1 MPKKENP
8 QIYRHQKPK
17 NWIFSAQKNEK
28 TIWKVANTENHKV
41 PLFIL
46 TDSSAISYR
55 RALWVKMF
63 RLFFVFGIRVR
74 ENFCVLFE
82 RVISQRTPWFHNF
95 CLHGSFSL
103 KKNFSR
109 VMEKRQNQTDV
120 LHKLDTVKMVGK
132 TSHK

>member
-8 QIYRHQKPK
+8 QTYRHQKPK
-17 NWIFSAQKNEK
+17 NWIFSAQKK
-28 TIWKVANTENHKV
+28 LKSDLKSGQHRKPENRKV
-41 PLFIL
+41 PLFML

-82 RVISQRTPWFHNF
+82 RIISQRTPWFHNF

-103 KKNFSR
+103 KKISAELWKSDKF
-109 VMEKRQNQTDV
+109 
-120 LHKLDTVKMVGK
+120 KLMWF
-132 TSHK
+132 TSWIL